1 MKNQKVIQ
9 SDTYFIC
16 ERLKEIDS
24 SYFILFNFEN
34 NKFEIHSSMQ
44 RGSTYCLTIPYEVL
58 DERTVDLVKKTRANN
73 VDKLIE
79 EIDQENE
86 RIQKQRE
93 KEAVDC
99 LKEVMYDS

>member
-1 MKNQKVIQ
+1 MKNQQVIQ

-16 ERLKEIDS
+16 ERLKEIDN
-24 SYFILFNFEN
+24 SYFIIFNFN
-34 NKFEIHSSMQ
+34 KNKFEIHSTEQ
-44 RGSTYCLTIPYEVL
+44 KGDTYCLTIPYNVL
-58 DERTVDLVKKTRANN
+58 DERTLDLVKKTRAIN

-86 RIQKQRE
+86 KLQSQRE
-93 KEAVDC
+93 KNAANY

>member
-9 SDTYFIC
+9 SDTYYIC

-24 SYFILFNFEN
+24 SYFIVFNFEK
-34 NKFEIHSSMQ
+34 NKFEIHSSEQ
-44 RGSTYCLTIPYEVL
+44 KGDSYCLTIPYDVL
-58 DERTVDLVKKTRANN
+58 DERTINLVKKTRAIN

-79 EIDQENE
+79 EMDKENDIKQ
-86 RIQKQRE
+86 RQRE
-93 KEAVDC
+93 KDAVNC